1 MSDTLKK
8 AIGIGASALAGAFVG
23 SKYTENKIRREQE
36 NAKPDYQYRYAPALI
51 QGSSIQEWESY
62 KRQYMSKYGNTIL
75 GIAERRIKS
84 LSQALDKLKKQNPEY
99 AKMFDIIVP
108 FDHQAMM
115 NSLVPPGMKSAD
127 SGKQLNLF
135 SMALYDDFTIGGRLG
150 TNYALKSAI
159 RNSVFLPNHGIE
171 VLFDPDH
178 KPLTM
183 TYIKQGNALIENA
196 LDELCREIAKETKLQ
211 VSTNSEEMLTEK
223 FYLLRY
229 LQFTN
234 LGDIRDII

>member
-1 MSDTLKK
+1 MGDTLKK
-8 AIGIGASALAGAFVG
+8 AVGIGASALAGAFVG
-23 SKYTENKIRREQE
+23 SKYTENKIRQEQE
-36 NAKPDYQYRYAPALI
+36 ESKPDYQYRYAPALI

-62 KRQYMSKYGNTIL
+62 KRQYISKYGNTIL
-75 GIAERRIKS
+75 SIAEKRVKS
-84 LSQALDKLKKQNPEY
+84 LNQALSTLKKQKPEY
-99 AKMFDIIVP
+99 EKMFDIIVP

-115 NSLVPPGMKSAD
+115 NSLIPSGLKSAD

-135 SMALYDDFTIGGRLG
+135 SMAMYDDFTVGGRLG

-159 RNSVFLPNHGIE
+159 RNSIFLPNHGIE

-183 TYIKQGNALIENA
+183 TYIKEGNTLVENS
-196 LDELCREIAKETKLQ
+196 LEGLCREITKETKLQ